1 MSLVYFN
8 RSEGVGRI
16 VEKNITNYHPVHFR
30 AICTVPFFKLKAA
43 KWCQMETVFQT
54 LKMSNQVFQDFINT
68 YLQQQQKTKQQK
80 TSLYESTIIYN
91 IF

>member
-1 MSLVYFN
+1 MYCAVFQV
-8 RSEGVGRI
+8 EG
-16 VEKNITNYHPVHFR
+16 
-30 AICTVPFFKLKAA
+30 
-43 KWCQMETVFQT
+43 CQMVGFNKTVFQT